1 MPEKEEGFF
10 GSPSSLHVMAA
21 TFRGR
26 SQGHM
31 SEEELEERG
40 IFVKEYGE
48 RTLKAARLYSLLRQE
63 CEIEE
68 PWHIMALT
76 VCAFEQVHIK
86 EGWEF
91 VLANKQDIED
101 VGQLFERSNSPQ
113 EFRDGLIELKERDLM
128 EQLERSEPDL

>member
-1 MPEKEEGFF
+1 
-10 GSPSSLHVMAA
+10 
-21 TFRGR
+21 
-26 SQGHM
+26 M
-31 SEEELEERG
+31 SEEELERRG
-40 IFVKEYGE
+40 IFVKEYAE
-48 RTLKAARLYSLLRQE
+48 LTLKAARLYSLLRQE
-63 CEIEE
+63 CGIEE

-76 VCAFEQVHIK
+76 TCAFEQMHIK

-128 EQLERSEPDL
+128 EQLERAEPNL

>member
-1 MPEKEEGFF
+1 
-10 GSPSSLHVMAA
+10 
-21 TFRGR
+21 
-26 SQGHM
+26 M
-31 SEEELEERG
+31 SEEELEGRG

-63 CEIEE
+63 CGIEE

-76 VCAFEQVHIK
+76 TCAFEQMHIK

-91 VLANKQDIED
+91 ILANKQDIED
-101 VGQLFERSNSPQ
+101 VGQLLERSNSPE

-128 EQLERSEPDL
+128 EQLERSEPEL